1 MFPYSKSFMRQSNMY
16 YQENGTENKQILNL
30 IYLLYQVVLE
40 ITVLFKNVSW
50 RATNYNSPE

>member
-40 ITVLFKNVSW
+40 ITVLFKNVS
-50 RATNYNSPE
+50 